1 MKGFFMNQQKRKS
14 RLRISLTLAM
24 LVLLIAAMLV
34 TAACNQSGGKDTGK
48 LPDPTGDPETSEK
61 DRVKAYDFALLDQH
75 GVQHRLSE
83 YEGKV
88 IFLNF
93 WATWCPPC
101 QQELPDVEQ
110 LYKDYDLNSKELAVL
125 GVVLPSG
132 DKSPAGNRELPLEGV
147 EAFITDHQLTFPV
160 LMDTAGKVYE
170 EYKITGMPTTFIID
184 HEGYFIGYVQGAL
197 SRELMDYYIDQAIE
211 EMTG

>member
-1 MKGFFMNQQKRKS
+1 M
-14 RLRISLTLAM
+14 
-24 LVLLIAAMLV
+24 
-34 TAACNQSGGKDTGK
+34 
-48 LPDPTGDPETSEK
+48 
-61 DRVKAYDFALLDQH
+61 
-75 GVQHRLSE
+75 
-83 YEGKV
+83 
-88 IFLNF
+88 
-93 WATWCPPC
+93 
-101 QQELPDVEQ
+101 PDVEQ

-147 EAFITDHQLTFPV
+147 EAFITDHQITFPT

-197 SRELMDYYIDQAIE
+197 SRELMDYYVDQAIE
-211 EMTG
+211 EMAE